1 MRKGSQ
7 GTPGTTRRND
17 ERSAALR
24 AVKDVTGRGGSR
36 NQSPVRSDVGSPG
49 SGTQTP
55 VETSMSPTP
64 AVDEDKMR
72 KVTKSTVEEFFG
84 VQDYKVFKTN
94 NPLIYYMYLGILV
107 LTLCVV

>member
-24 AVKDVTGRGGSR
+24 AVRDYTAGRGGSR
-36 NQSPVRSDVGSPG
+36 NQSPARSDVSSPASGS
-49 SGTQTP
+49 QTP
-55 VETSMSPTP
+55 VETSMSPTPP

-84 VQDYKVFKTN
+84 VQDYKVCVSNSDFVYGWHVPIT
-94 NPLIYYMYLGILV
+94 V
-107 LTLCVV
+107 LFI